1 MSDEVNIAIQ
11 YYNEI
16 KQISVLKSD
25 KIDIENF
32 KNKIKDEFSSF
43 VIDYNNV
50 TINYFK
56 RNENKYTII
65 NDNDELKNFIEK
77 APKKHLT
84 LINKEFEEKFL
95 NDNKEHV
102 KEIDD
107 IEDSI
112 NPELKDVKSKMEE
125 SGNELIA
132 NLENYSDILPELVFK
147 DIDNNICEVLK
158 DIFKCDI
165 NEDQTESFEENQD
178 KKKCDLCEAYIKN
191 EYYFKSNT
199 KKIICKYCE
208 SRYRKSNYYDDNG
221 VYFLVRQNNEDK
233 LYDVKCEKPNKMLDK
248 MEYSEEIKNK
258 AYEKKLD
265 NMLVNEIKENIIIN
279 YNYNELIEEMEKKK
293 DIHIEAKIP
302 YENIGTE
309 TLQYLKFGCV
319 GNKENYTNWK
329 GLEGIIFPCEFNNKQ
344 LLPDEKQEVIFKKR
358 YKKEDLIPGVLFYP
372 LYLKNDKNKSVEG
385 SLRILEIHNILYGD
399 EYELKLS

>member
-1 MSDEVNIAIQ
+1 MSDEVLIAIQ

-16 KQISVLKSD
+16 KQISVNKKDNIL
-25 KIDIENF
+25 ENF
-32 KNKIKDEFSSF
+32 KNKIKEEFSSF
-43 VIDYNNV
+43 VIDDNV

-65 NDNDELKNFIEK
+65 DSNEELKNFIEK

-95 NDNKEHV
+95 QDNKDQV
-102 KEIDD
+102 NEIDQ
-107 IEDSI
+107 IEESI
-112 NPELKDVKSKMEE
+112 QPELDEVKNKMIE
-125 SGNELIA
+125 SGEELIG
-132 NLENYSDILPELVFK
+132 NLESYSELLPDLLWKE
-147 DIDNNICEVLK
+147 IDNNISECLK
-158 DIFKCDI
+158 NIFKCDI
-165 NEDQTESFEENQD
+165 NEDQTESFEDNND

-208 SRYRKSNYYDDNG
+208 SRYRNSNYYDENG

-233 LYDVKCEKPNKMLDK
+233 LYDVKCEKPNKILDK
-248 MEYSEEIKNK
+248 MEYTEEMKEK
-258 AYEKKLD
+258 AYANKLD
-265 NMLVNEIKENIIIN
+265 NLMVNEINENIIIN
-279 YNYNELIEEMEKKK
+279 YNYNELIELIKQK
-293 DIHIEAKIP
+293 DIHIEAKIT
-302 YENIGTE
+302 YINMGD

-319 GNKENYTNWK
+319 GNKDNYTNWK
-329 GLEGIIFPCEFNNKQ
+329 GLEGIIFPCEFKNKQ
-344 LLPDEKQEVIFKKR
+344 LAEKEEQEVIFRKR

-385 SLRILEIHNILYGD
+385 SLRIIEIHNILYGD
-399 EYELKLS
+399 EYELK

>member
-1 MSDEVNIAIQ
+1 MSDEVKILIQ

-16 KQISVLKSD
+16 KQISVNKSEN
-25 KIDIENF
+25 IDIEKF
-32 KNKIKDEFSSF
+32 KNKIKEEFSSF

-56 RNENKYTII
+56 RGENKYTII

-84 LINKEFEEKFL
+84 LVNKEFEQKFL
-95 NDNKEHV
+95 EDNKEQV
-102 KEIDD
+102 NEIDQ
-107 IEDSI
+107 IEESI
-112 NPELKDVKSKMEE
+112 LPELEEVKNKMEE
-125 SGNELIA
+125 SGNELVA
-132 NLENYSDILPELVFK
+132 NLEAYSDILPDLLCKE
-147 DIDNNICEVLK
+147 IDNNISEFVK

-165 NEDQTESFEENQD
+165 NEDQTESFKENEE

-208 SRYRKSNYYDDNG
+208 SRYRNSNYYDANG
-221 VYFLVRQNNEDK
+221 IYFLVRQNNEDK

-248 MEYSEEIKNK
+248 MEYTSEIKEK
-258 AYEKKLD
+258 AYENKLD
-265 NMLVNEIKENIIIN
+265 NMLVNEINNNIIVN
-279 YNYNELIEEMEKKK
+279 YNYNELIELIEKG

-319 GNKENYTNWK
+319 GNKEHYTNWK
-329 GLEGIIFPCEFNNKQ
+329 GLEGIIFPCEFKNKQ
-344 LLPDEKQEVIFKKR
+344 LAKDEAQEVIFRKR

-372 LYLKNDKNKSVEG
+372 LYLKNDKNKSVVG
-385 SLRILEIHNILYGD
+385 SLRIIEIHNILYGD
-399 EYELKLS
+399 EYTIKS

>member
-1 MSDEVNIAIQ
+1 MSDEVLIAIQ

-16 KQISVLKSD
+16 KQISVNKSD
-25 KIDIENF
+25 NILENF
-32 KNKIKDEFSSF
+32 KNKIKEEFSSF
-43 VIDYNNV
+43 VIDDNV

-65 NDNDELKNFIEK
+65 DSDEELKNFIEK

-95 NDNKEHV
+95 QDNKDQV
-102 KEIDD
+102 KEIDQ
-107 IEDSI
+107 I
-112 NPELKDVKSKMEE
+112 EE
-125 SGNELIA
+125 SIESELEEVKNKMIDSGEELIG
-132 NLENYSDILPELVFK
+132 NLESYSELLPDLLWKE
-147 DIDNNICEVLK
+147 IDNNISECLK
-158 DIFKCDI
+158 NIFKCDI
-165 NEDQTESFEENQD
+165 NEDQTESFEDNND

-208 SRYRKSNYYDDNG
+208 SRYRNSNYYDENG

-233 LYDVKCEKPNKMLDK
+233 LYDVKCEKPNKILDK
-248 MEYSEEIKNK
+248 MEYTEEMKEK
-258 AYEKKLD
+258 AYANKLD
-265 NMLVNEIKENIIIN
+265 NLMVNEINENIIIN
-279 YNYNELIEEMEKKK
+279 YNYNELIELIKQK
-293 DIHIEAKIP
+293 DIYIEAKIT
-302 YENIGTE
+302 YINMGD

-319 GNKENYTNWK
+319 GNKDNYTNWK
-329 GLEGIIFPCEFNNKQ
+329 GLEGIIFPCEFKNKQ
-344 LLPDEKQEVIFKKR
+344 LAENEKQEVIFRKR

-372 LYLKNDKNKSVEG
+372 LYLKNDKNKSVKN

-399 EYELKLS
+399 EYE